1 MKHFQTRERSLHN
14 MEVFVTPMCNIHVYD
29 KLLTWILK
37 TVDNCHL
44 QLYVNSRGFILSQE
58 QQLLLIEHDPVAT
71 SYFFTIR

>member
-1 MKHFQTRERSLHN
+1 MKHFQPRERSLHN
-14 MEVFVTPMCNIHVYD
+14 MEVVVTPMCNIHVYD

-58 QQLLLIEHDPVAT
+58 QQLL
-71 SYFFTIR
+71 